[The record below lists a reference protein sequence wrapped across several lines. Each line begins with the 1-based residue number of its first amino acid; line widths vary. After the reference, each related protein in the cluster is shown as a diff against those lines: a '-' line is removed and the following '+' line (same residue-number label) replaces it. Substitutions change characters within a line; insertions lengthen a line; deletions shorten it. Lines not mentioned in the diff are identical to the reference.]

1 MKSSLCECNCQS
13 HLINKDDFIVLA
25 GFFKTFCYKAF
36 FHLEKIF
43 QKKNALFTDTM
54 DEADESLIHITRY
67 LFGLGRRIIKKN
79 VRYLR
84 GKQYSQDDQIIF
96 MANDKI

>member
-1 MKSSLCECNCQS
+1 MLQS
-13 HLINKDDFIVLA
+13 ILPFREDFS
-25 GFFKTFCYKAF
+25 
-36 FHLEKIF
+36 
-43 QKKNALFTDTM
+43 KKNALFTDTM
-54 DEADESLIHITRY
+54 DEADESLTHITRY

-96 MANDKI
+96 MANDKIQSLINLSESAQN